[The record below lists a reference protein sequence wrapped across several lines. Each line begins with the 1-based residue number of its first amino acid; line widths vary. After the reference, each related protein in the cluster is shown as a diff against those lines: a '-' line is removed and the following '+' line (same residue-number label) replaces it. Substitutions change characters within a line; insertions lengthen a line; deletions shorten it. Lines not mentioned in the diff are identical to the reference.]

1 MKDETIIPFL
11 HELRDTTVFIKP
23 LPHPMSSL
31 NLCAP
36 RHRYQVM
43 GQILDKAGAP
53 EVEWLRAA

>member
-1 MKDETIIPFL
+1 MKAEAIIPFL
-11 HELRDTTVFIKP
+11 HEFFFIKP

-36 RHRYQVM
+36 RHRCQVM